1 MRLPLLAAV
10 AAAGPLILAGLA
22 PVHTAGAQ
30 ARPDRLKSVLAQ
42 MDAGSAKFQS
52 AQADLR
58 QELFSKVV
66 HDTERQAGQVY
77 FMRKGGSTQMGLRML
92 PPDAKPGDQPAQI
105 VEFKDNKARVF
116 NPGTNQVDEFSATGK
131 NQALAQTLMTL
142 GFGGSGSDL
151 AKAWTISDQGPEQM
165 SDGSKTVPVEKLD
178 LISKDP
184 GIRDNYATH
193 ITIWVDP
200 ARDVSLKQVS
210 FNASGG
216 TPTGD
221 TRTVFYT
228 NIRLNQKVEAGPFAI
243 NCKGKCTV
251 VPH

>member
-1 MRLPLLAAV
+1 MRLRVLAALMGCAV
-10 AAAGPLILAGLA
+10 VLAG
-22 PVHTAGAQ
+22 TAGVRTVAQ
-30 ARPDRLKSVLAQ
+30 VKPDRLKTVLAE

-52 AQADLR
+52 AQADVH

-66 HDTERQAGQVY
+66 KDTERQTGQVY
-77 FMRKGGSTQMGLRML
+77 CMRKGSAMQMGLRMF

-116 NPGTNQVDEFSATGK
+116 NPGTNQIDEFSAAGK
-131 NQALAQTLMTL
+131 NQAVAETVMTL

-151 AKAWTISDQGPEQM
+151 AKAWTITDQGPEQM
-165 SDGSKTVPVEKLD
+165 SDGSRTVEVEKLD
-178 LISKDP
+178 LKPKDAA
-184 GIRDNYATH
+184 IANNYATH

-200 ARDVSLKQVS
+200 ARDISLKQVS
-210 FNASGG
+210 FEASGG

-228 NIRLNQKVEAGPFAI
+228 NIRLNQKVETGPYAI

>member
-1 MRLPLLAAV
+1 MRFPVLVGVVGCALVLAGTAGV
-10 AAAGPLILAGLA
+10 RAAA
-22 PVHTAGAQ
+22 Q
-30 ARPDRLKSVLAQ
+30 ATPDRLKSVLVQ

-66 HDTERQAGQVY
+66 HDTEKQTGQVY
-77 FMRKGGSTQMGLRML
+77 FIRKGSAMQMGLRML

-105 VEFKDNKARVF
+105 VEFKDNKARLF
-116 NPGTNQVDEFSATGK
+116 NPGTNQVDEFTASGK

-151 AKAWTISDQGPEQM
+151 AKAWTITDQGSEQM
-165 SDGSKTVPVEKLD
+165 SDGSKAVDVEKLD
-178 LISKDP
+178 LKPKDAS
-184 GIRDNYATH
+184 IANNYSH

-200 ARDVSLKQVS
+200 TRDISLKQIS
-210 FNASGG
+210 FEASGG
-216 TPTGD
+216 APTGD

-228 NIRLNQKVEAGPFAI
+228 NIRLNQKVETAPFAI
-243 NCKGKCTV
+243 NGKGKCSV

>member
-1 MRLPLLAAV
+1 MRFPVLVGVVGCALVLAGTAGV
-10 AAAGPLILAGLA
+10 RAAA
-22 PVHTAGAQ
+22 Q
-30 ARPDRLKSVLAQ
+30 ATPDRLKSVLVQ

-66 HDTERQAGQVY
+66 HDTEKQTGQVY
-77 FMRKGGSTQMGLRML
+77 FIRKGSAMQMGLRML

-105 VEFKDNKARVF
+105 VEFKDNKARLF
-116 NPGTNQVDEFSATGK
+116 NPGTNQVDEVPTTGK
-131 NQALAQTLMTL
+131 NQALTETFMTL
-142 GFGGSGSDL
+142 GFGGSGTDL
-151 AKAWTISDQGPEQM
+151 AKAWNITDQGSEQM

-178 LISKDP
+178 LVSKDP

-193 ITIWVDP
+193 ITIWIDA

-216 TPTGD
+216 APTGD

-228 NIRLNQKVEAGPFAI
+228 NIRLNQKVETAPFAI
-243 NCKGKCTV
+243 NCKGKCSV

>member
-1 MRLPLLAAV
+1 
-10 AAAGPLILAGLA
+10 
-22 PVHTAGAQ
+22 
-30 ARPDRLKSVLAQ
+30 

>member
-10 AAAGPLILAGLA
+10 AAAGSLILASLA
-22 PVHTAGAQ
+22 PVHTVGAQ
-30 ARPDRLKSVLAQ
+30 ARPGRLKAVLAQ

-52 AQADLR
+52 AQADLH

-66 HDTERQAGQVY
+66 NDTERQTGQVY
-77 FMRKGGSTQMGLRML
+77 FMRKGSSTQMGLRML

-116 NPGTNQVDEFSATGK
+116 NPGTNQVDEFTASGK

-142 GFGGSGSDL
+142 GFGGSDL
-151 AKAWTISDQGPEQM
+151 ARAWTISDQGPEQM
-165 SDGSKTVPVEKLD
+165 SDGSKTVDVEKLD
-178 LISKDP
+178 LKPRDA
-184 GIRDNYATH
+184 GIANNYSH

-200 ARDVSLKQVS
+200 ARDISLKQVS
-210 FNASGG
+210 FEASGG

-228 NIRLNQKVEAGPFAI
+228 NIRLNQKVGAGPFTI
-243 NCKGKCTV
+243 NCKGKCSV
-251 VPH
+251 VSH

>member
-1 MRLPLLAAV
+1 
-10 AAAGPLILAGLA
+10 
-22 PVHTAGAQ
+22 
-30 ARPDRLKSVLAQ
+30 

-116 NPGTNQVDEFSATGK
+116 NPGTNQVDQFSATGK

-151 AKAWTISDQGPEQM
+151 AKAWAISDQGPEQM

-210 FNASGG
+210 FNASRG
-216 TPTGD
+216 TPTA
-221 TRTVFYT
+221 TRGRCSTPT
-228 NIRLNQKVEAGPFAI
+228 SA
-243 NCKGKCTV
+243 
-251 VPH
+251 